1 MWRYVLLLL
10 SILAMSTSVIWIKA
24 GATHPFIVAALRLLL
39 ACVLLAPVFLRD
51 RARHQAAFT
60 RDHLRRTLLPA
71 ALLAGHF
78 LSWTAGARMTGSAQA
93 SLIVNMVPVA
103 MPFLLFYTTGE
114 RINRLEILGT
124 AIAIAGVLVLTLRD
138 AWSGPGMPGPG
149 NIVCFGSMLLFALY
163 IALGRRNRDFPT
175 VWLYVVP
182 VYLVAGLI
190 CLAAS
195 LPWLGSFDAGNGREW
210 LMIAG
215 LAAVPTVIGH
225 TLLNN
230 AVRHLRGQLVSLCT
244 VAQFVFAGLM
254 GWIFFRESPTP
265 VFYGASIL
273 VVAGIAVVV
282 LNTPSQPRARQG
294 HPRLRKPPSIAQPP

>member
-24 GATHPFIVAALRLLL
+24 GTSHPFIVAALRLLV
-39 ACVLLAPVFLRD
+39 ACLLLAPVFLRD
-51 RARHQAAFT
+51 RARHHAVFT

-71 ALLAGHF
+71 VLLAGHF

-103 MPFLLFYTTGE
+103 MPFLLFYVTGE

-138 AWSGPGMPGPG
+138 ALSGGDPFG

-175 VWLYVVP
+175 VWLYVAP

-195 LPWLGSFDAGNGREW
+195 VPWLGSFDAGSGREW

-225 TLLNN
+225 SLLNN

-244 VAQFVFAGLM
+244 VGQFVFAGIM
-254 GWIFFRESPTP
+254 GWLFFGEVP
-265 VFYGASIL
+265 VPLFYGASIL
-273 VVAGIAVVV
+273 VVAGIVVVV
-282 LNTPSQPRARQG
+282 LSAPFQPRA
-294 HPRLRKPPSIAQPP
+294 S